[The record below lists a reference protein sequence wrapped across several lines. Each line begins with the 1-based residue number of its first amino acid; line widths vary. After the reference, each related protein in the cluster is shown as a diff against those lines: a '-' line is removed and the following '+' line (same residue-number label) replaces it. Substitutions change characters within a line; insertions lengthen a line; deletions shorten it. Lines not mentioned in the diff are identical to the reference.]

1 MGNEKKN
8 RPYLIGAA
16 LAAAVILGMAQAV
29 EPQDKRWQYLY
40 VEQQWVKFEP
50 IDLLNNGPRLV
61 QSKVLNDLGNA
72 GWEIV
77 QSGVGGYLFRRPAR

>member
-1 MGNEKKN
+1 MKKI

-16 LAAAVILGMAQAV
+16 LAAVVILGMAQAV
-29 EPQDKRWQYLY
+29 ESQGKRWQYLY

-50 IDLLNNGPRLV
+50 IDARNNGPRLV
-61 QSKVLNDLGNA
+61 QSKVLNDLGND
-72 GWEIV
+72 GWELV

>member
-1 MGNEKKN
+1 MKKI

-16 LAAAVILGMAQAV
+16 LAAVVILGMAQAV

-50 IDLLNNGPRLV
+50 IDSRNNGPRLV
-61 QSKVLNDLGNA
+61 QSKVLNDLGND
-72 GWEIV
+72 GWELV
-77 QSGVGGYLFRRPAR
+77 QSGVGGYLFRRPVR

>member
-1 MGNEKKN
+1 MKTI

-16 LAAAVILGMAQAV
+16 LAAVVILGMAQAV
-29 EPQDKRWQYLY
+29 EPQGNRWQYLY

-50 IDLLNNGPRLV
+50 IDLRNNGPRLV
-61 QSKVLNDLGNA
+61 QSKVLNDLGND
-72 GWEIV
+72 GWELV

>member
-61 QSKVLNDLGNA
+61 QSKVLNDLGND
-72 GWEIV
+72 GWELV

>member
-1 MGNEKKN
+1 MKEI

-16 LAAAVILGMAQAV
+16 LAAVVILGMAQAV

-50 IDLLNNGPRLV
+50 IDLRNNGPRLV
-61 QSKVLNDLGNA
+61 QSKVLNDLGND
-72 GWEIV
+72 GWELV
-77 QSGVGGYLFRRPAR
+77 QSGVGGYLFRRPVR

>member
-1 MGNEKKN
+1 MKKI

-16 LAAAVILGMAQAV
+16 SAAVVILGMAQTV
-29 EPQDKRWQYLY
+29 EPQGKRWEYLY

-61 QSKVLNDLGNA
+61 QSKVLNDLGND
-72 GWEIV
+72 GWELV
-77 QSGVGGYLFRRPAR
+77 QSGVGGYLFRRPVR

>member
-1 MGNEKKN
+1 MEKI

-16 LAAAVILGMAQAV
+16 LAAVVILGMAQAV

-50 IDLLNNGPRLV
+50 IDLRNNGARLV
-61 QSKVLNDLGNA
+61 QSKVLNDLGND
-72 GWEIV
+72 GRELV
-77 QSGVGGYLFRRPAR
+77 QSGVGGYLFRRPVR